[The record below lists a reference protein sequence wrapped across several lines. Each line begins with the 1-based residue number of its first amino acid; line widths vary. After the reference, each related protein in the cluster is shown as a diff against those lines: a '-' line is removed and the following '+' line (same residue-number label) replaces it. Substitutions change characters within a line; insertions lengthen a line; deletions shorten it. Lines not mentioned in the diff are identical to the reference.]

1 MNEEIQ
7 YNLAINDLK
16 NRKIWIERELNEK
29 IKELDKVR
37 AEIRDQREAK
47 TVVYHEQ
54 VTLEQI
60 RYFLDEQTKVLA
72 DLREKDHTNFT
83 EIVSKN
89 RAMIQKME
97 SDIEKSK
104 KLIEKYKSSQK
115 EISDLEIKKQKLI
128 DNIVGKRKEF
138 WEISEDI
145 DKKKREIDEKIEQ
158 YKILQKE
165 VVVWKEQIKKEQD
178 SQEKTKKRLEL
189 YEKRLDD
196 LKNSLIKKYGKN
208 NIFNNS
214 EGIE

>member
-1 MNEEIQ
+1 M
-7 YNLAINDLK
+7 
-16 NRKIWIERELNEK
+16 NEK

-138 WEISEDI
+138 
-145 DKKKREIDEKIEQ
+145 
-158 YKILQKE
+158 
-165 VVVWKEQIKKEQD
+165 
-178 SQEKTKKRLEL
+178 
-189 YEKRLDD
+189 
-196 LKNSLIKKYGKN
+196 
-208 NIFNNS
+208 
-214 EGIE
+214 